1 MPFAW
6 IGNVILV
13 VLVGQF
19 LIGGGLAQGIA
30 KPQAGSECLDLGRLS
45 PNATAEIADSG
56 NGACPQP
63 FGPQFTTTTWT
74 GSWNT
79 VEQLIQPCGSGSYV
93 TYPGNSPYTSNGS
106 IPSYTKAYV
115 NGDNSCSYI
124 RDVAKVNLGLWG
136 GGFYAWKPGYATY
149 NVEANFTLTDSVS
162 GATYTSPYC
171 GSCGGYSQAIAS
183 VTANDAMYDDST
195 SSGVGVAAQVT
206 IQNVTAYG
214 PQDVVTN
221 GDTSATFSVSFTSVS
236 ILNGDVLIP
245 RASVTV
251 YAWAYVL
258 SSWPYAS
265 HAAGTTQTIVNGVSL
280 VLDSIWVS

>member
-1 MPFAW
+1 M
-6 IGNVILV
+6 VL
-13 VLVGQF
+13 LVGEF
-19 LIGGGLAQGIA
+19 FVGGGLAQGA
-30 KPQAGSECLDLGRLS
+30 TRPLGTNGCQYVGS
-45 PNATAEIADSG
+45 DSG
-56 NGACPQP
+56 NATTGSGNSDVNVCLPSS
-63 FGPQFTTTTWT
+63 GPYFLTTSWT

-79 VEQLIQPCGSGSYV
+79 VEQLIQPCSGNGYV

-136 GGFYAWKPGYATY
+136 GGFYAWKSGYATY
-149 NVEANFTLTDSVS
+149 HVEANFTLTDSVS

-171 GSCGGYSQAIAS
+171 GSCGGFSQAVAS

-195 SSGVGVAAQVT
+195 SSGVGAAAQVT
-206 IQNVTAYG
+206 IQNVSAYG
-214 PQDVVTN
+214 PQDAVTN
-221 GDTSATFSVSFTSVS
+221 GNSSASFSVSFTSAY

-251 YAWAYVL
+251 YAWAFVL

-265 HAAGTTQTIVNGVSL
+265 HASGTTQTIVNGVSL